1 MDLPPESPSRS
12 VLGLGIRLVV
22 RMYRM
27 HPVSASV
34 AVFGALLTAIGIVGS
49 SVVIGRVTDQI
60 VLPAFE
66 EGSTVTLSD
75 ALWGVA
81 AVICVAII
89 RSVGTVMRRYYAGMT
104 TQQVE
109 RSLRERLSRYYLELP
124 MEFHQRSMSGRLLA
138 HADNDTMMATSVLDP
153 VPFTLGTFFLMV
165 FAAISLLTIDL
176 LIAGIALL
184 IFPAM
189 YALNRVYTSRI
200 EGPTAAVQAGV
211 GRVSSVAHE
220 SFDGALVVKT
230 LGRAQQESERFDH
243 QSARLRD
250 ERIRVGNIRAIFEA
264 VLDALPSLGIA
275 AVVVIGAFRIEAGA
289 MTGGEMV
296 QVAALF
302 TLLAFPMRVLG
313 YFLAMVPRSVVSH
326 RRLQTIW
333 NEVLPERPSAVD
345 NDSVTSR
352 RASRLSVEHVS
363 YTYPP
368 VVRLDDRED
377 ADAIPQMIE
386 TQRQADTL
394 VDISFDVDPGEVVAI
409 VGGTAAGKSTLC
421 SLLAGLT
428 EPSSGSVSLDGH
440 PPSELPV
447 EIRTNHVAL
456 VFQESFLFAD
466 SIAENIAFG
475 VPDPDRLVSAARVAA
490 ADGFIAELPESYD
503 TVVGERGVT
512 LSGGQR
518 QRIALARALYRRP
531 GLIILDDATSA
542 VDPVIEQQIL
552 GALRTELDT
561 TAVIVAQRLSTIE
574 LADRVVYINK
584 GRVAGVGSHSDLLQI
599 QGYRS
604 LVEAYEEAAA

>member
-1 MDLPPESPSRS
+1 
-12 VLGLGIRLVV
+12 
-22 RMYRM
+22 M
-27 HPVSASV
+27 HPLSASV
-34 AVFGALLTAIGIVGS
+34 AIFGALLTALGIVGS
-49 SVVIGRVTDQI
+49 SIVIGRVTDQI

-66 EGSTVTLSD
+66 EGSTVSFTD
-75 ALWGVA
+75 ALWGVV
-81 AVICVAII
+81 AVLCVALI

-109 RSLRERLSRYYLELP
+109 RSLRERLSRYYLQLP
-124 MEFHQRSMSGRLLA
+124 MEFHQRSMAGRLLA

-153 VPFTLGTFFLMV
+153 VPFTLGTFFLMI
-165 FAAISLLTIDL
+165 FAAISLLAIDL
-176 LIAGIALL
+176 LIAGVALL

-230 LGRAQQESERFDH
+230 LGRARQESQRFDQ

-250 ERIRVGNIRAIFEA
+250 DRIRVGNIRAIFEA

-275 AVVVIGAFRIEAGA
+275 AVVVIGAFRIQAGA

-296 QVAALF
+296 QVASLF

-313 YFLAMVPRSVVSH
+313 YFLSMVPRSVVSH
-326 RRLQTIW
+326 RRLQTVW
-333 NEVLPERPSAVD
+333 NEVLPGRPPAIAPASA
-345 NDSVTSR
+345 TSR
-352 RASRLSVEHVS
+352 RASRLTVEHVS
-363 YTYPP
+363 YTYPA

-377 ADAIPQMIE
+377 ADAVPELIE
-386 TQRQADTL
+386 TQQQIDTL
-394 VDISFDVDPGEVVAI
+394 VDVSFDVDPGEVVAI

-428 EPSSGSVSLDGH
+428 QPTGGSITLDGH
-440 PPSELPV
+440 APSELPV
-447 EIRTNHVAL
+447 ETRTDRVAL

-475 VPDPDRLVSAARVAA
+475 TPDPDRLVSAARIAA
-490 ADGFIAELPESYD
+490 ADGFIAELPNGYD

-518 QRIALARALYRRP
+518 QRVALARALYRRP

-552 GALRTELDT
+552 GALREELDT

-574 LADRVVYINK
+574 LADRVVYIHK
-584 GRVAGVGSHSDLLQI
+584 GRVLSVGAHSDLLEI
-599 QGYRS
+599 PGYRS
-604 LVEAYEEAAA
+604 LVEAYEEATT

>member
-12 VLGLGIRLVV
+12 VLGLGVRLVV

-27 HPVSASV
+27 HPLPASV
-34 AVFGALLTAIGIVGS
+34 AVVGALLTALGIVGS
-49 SVVIGRVTDQI
+49 SVVIGRITDQV

-66 EGSTVTLSD
+66 EGATVTVTD
-75 ALWGVA
+75 ALWGVV
-81 AVICVAII
+81 AVLCVAII
-89 RSVGTVMRRYYAGMT
+89 RSVGTVLRRYYAGMT

-124 MEFHQRSMSGRLLA
+124 MEFHQRSMAGRLLA
-138 HADNDTMMATSVLDP
+138 HADNDTMMATNVLDP
-153 VPFTLGTFFLMV
+153 VPFTLGTFFLMF
-165 FAAISLLTIDL
+165 FAAISLLMIDL
-176 LIAGIALL
+176 LIAGVALL

-189 YALNRVYTSRI
+189 YALNRIYTSRI

-230 LGRAQQESERFDH
+230 LGRARQESQRFEL
-243 QSARLRD
+243 QSGRLRD
-250 ERIRVGNIRAIFEA
+250 DRIRVGNVRAVFEA
-264 VLDALPSLGIA
+264 VLDAMPSLGIA
-275 AVVVIGAFRIEAGA
+275 AVVLIGAFRIEAGA
-289 MTGGEMV
+289 MTGGDVV

-313 YFLAMVPRSVVSH
+313 YFLEMVPRSVVSH
-326 RRLQTIW
+326 RRLQTVW
-333 NEVLPERPSAVD
+333 NEQLPESPLRRDRDPVP
-345 NDSVTSR
+345 TSR
-352 RASRLSVEHVS
+352 ASHLSVEHVS
-363 YTYPP
+363 YVYPALS
-368 VVRLDDRED
+368 RLDDRED
-377 ADAIPQMIE
+377 ADTVPQPVE
-386 TQRQADTL
+386 TQPANTL
-394 VDISFDVDPGEVVAI
+394 IDVSFNVEPGEVVAI
-409 VGGTAAGKSTLC
+409 VGGTASGKSTVC

-428 EPSSGSVSLDGH
+428 EPSSGSITLDGH
-440 PPSELPV
+440 PVSDLPV
-447 EIRTNHVAL
+447 ETRTNHVAL
-456 VFQESFLFAD
+456 VFQESFLFGD

-475 VPDPDRLVSAARVAA
+475 TPDPDRLVAAAQIAA

-518 QRIALARALYRRP
+518 QRVALARALYRRP

-542 VDPVIEQQIL
+542 VDPVVEQRIL
-552 GALRTELDT
+552 KALRNELDT

-574 LADRVVYINK
+574 LADRVVYIDK
-584 GRVAGVGSHSDLLQI
+584 GRVVGVGNHAELLQHP
-599 QGYRS
+599 GYRS